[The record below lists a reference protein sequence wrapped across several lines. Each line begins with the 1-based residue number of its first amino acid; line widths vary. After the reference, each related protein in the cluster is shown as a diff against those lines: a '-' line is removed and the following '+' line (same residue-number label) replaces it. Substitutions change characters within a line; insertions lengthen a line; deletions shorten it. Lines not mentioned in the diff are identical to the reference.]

1 MNRVVHFE
9 IHATNPERA
18 TRFYSDVFGWDIKE
32 WAVPGVEVSQENRYW
47 LVGTGQ
53 RDAQGIDGGLMFRR
67 GDAPVDG
74 QPVNAYIC
82 TIQVDSLDEYTDKA
96 VAAGAEVAVPKMPI
110 KGVGWLAYFKDTEG
124 NLFGMMEEDA
134 G

>member
-18 TRFYSDVFGWDIKE
+18 ARFYSEVFGWDINE
-32 WAVPGVEVSQENRYW
+32 WTVPGVEASAENRYW
-47 LVGTGQ
+47 LVGTGP
-53 RDAQGIDGGLMFRR
+53 RDAQGIDGGLMVRR
-67 GDAPVDG
+67 GPPPADG

-82 TIQVDSLDEYTDKA
+82 TIQVASLDEYTDKA
-96 VAAGAEVAVPKMPI
+96 VAAGASVALPKMPI

-124 NLFGMMEEDA
+124 NLFGMMETEA

>member
-96 VAAGAEVAVPKMPI
+96 VAAGAEVAMPKMPI